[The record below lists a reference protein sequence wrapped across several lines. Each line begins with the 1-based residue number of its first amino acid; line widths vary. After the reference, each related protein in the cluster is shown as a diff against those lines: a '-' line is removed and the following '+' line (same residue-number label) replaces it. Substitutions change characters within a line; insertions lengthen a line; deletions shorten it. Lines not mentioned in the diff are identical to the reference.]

1 MTALLEMTTVV
12 KHDTRRV
19 MCHLPVGDDDHIHEL
34 DQVRK
39 TRPRTEEREVM
50 LQSFLHNGQFTPGTI
65 AALTKGQAVKYLKQ
79 IGALW
84 GKTYNIADYQPVLW
98 EGDTRYLFLIVG
110 HMRLQTART
119 IARMSPEQLPQKPDE
134 YMGYYYA
141 ELRFGLTAEQ
151 AIRIQ
156 INENVRISLH
166 PVDEMFAAQMVW
178 KWKKSLRR
186 KFTLADLARMFGR
199 SSSWAEA
206 SMLLAELPEST
217 QRMAID
223 PGERDTHKA
232 AVPRGYLYSVARLA
246 RFRAENRN
254 PMTEVQ
260 INREVLRVSSDSKIT
275 PAMYDQHVTQRISH
289 ESGDSGQVTMEL
301 LGGMASR
308 TSYDSPVRQII
319 GQGLAQDAIAI
330 TQKLGVV
337 LRMFQAG
344 MLGQTADPDSQPI
357 AAEIDPQFLAKYAVG
372 SPINNMGK
380 LADVWIRLA
389 PLMLKIAQAEG
400 GGGRARIE
408 RALDEAGIS
417 RAVLTELM
425 TKEQAAVL
433 GAQTHAAE

>member
-1 MTALLEMTTVV
+1 MSQLLEMTTLV
-12 KHDTRRV
+12 KHDTKRV
-19 MCHLPVGDDDHIHEL
+19 ICYLPLGGDDRIHEL

-39 TRPRTEEREVM
+39 TRPRTDEREVM

-79 IGALW
+79 IGTLW
-84 GKTYNIADYQPVLW
+84 GKLYDIADYQPVLW
-98 EGDTRYLFLIVG
+98 KGDTRYFFLIAG
-110 HMRLQTART
+110 HMRLETART
-119 IARMSPEQLPQKPDE
+119 IARMSPKQLPQKPDE
-134 YMGYYYA
+134 YRGSYYA

-178 KWKKSLRR
+178 KWKKVSGK

-232 AVPRGYLYSVARLA
+232 AVPRGYLYAVARLA
-246 RFRAENRN
+246 RFRAVNKVA
-254 PMTEVQ
+254 MTEIE
-260 INREVLRVSSDSKIT
+260 INREVLRVTSDNKIT
-275 PAMYDQHVTQRISH
+275 PAIYDQHVTQIISH
-289 ESGDSGQVTMEL
+289 ESGDVGQTTMEL
-301 LGGMASR
+301 LGGADGR
-308 TSYDSPVRQII
+308 VSYGNPVRQIV
-319 GQGLAQDAIAI
+319 GQGLAKDAIALE
-330 TQKLGVV
+330 QKLGVL
-337 LRMFQAG
+337 LRMFEKG
-344 MLGQTADPDSQPI
+344 MLGQTEDEDSQPI
-357 AAEIDPQFLAKYAVG
+357 AAEIDPEFLAKYAVG

-380 LADVWIRLA
+380 LADIWVRLA
-389 PLMLKIAQAEG
+389 PLMLSIAQAEG
-400 GGGRARIE
+400 GRGRARIE

-417 RAVLTELM
+417 RAVLEMLV
-425 TKEQAAVL
+425 TKEQVVAL
-433 GAQTHAAE
+433 GAQTQAAE